1 MLLPTRF
8 LPAWAIV
15 ARDLRKYFRSP
26 ALLIA
31 SLFMP
36 LLQLVILGYAFGGK
50 IRDVSV
56 ALVDLD
62 RGPEALILRE
72 KFEAVEANARTFR
85 VHAADSIDS
94 ALRETREGRAG
105 ATIVIPEHYS
115 QRVSQRLRP
124 ELGLILDN
132 TDPFVV
138 ATLTQKMGEV
148 LESVN
153 QPEVALRYQRQVGL
167 EVVEIFPYV
176 EYVQYLLPGA
186 ITLAIFNCVLLG
198 GGIVYIDDKVRGIHE
213 AYLVTPIS
221 KIELVLGMHISG
233 VIKAAFA
240 GLVVTIV
247 GVGLAGLIEVLTP
260 ATLIVLAAFG
270 VLVSSALVSMVSLLM
285 VRVDDPMIPRVV
297 IGLLNT
303 LLFFPSGAVYPIS
316 SFPPWLQMIAKVDPF
331 TYAVHGFRAL
341 LLKDIGPVAVL
352 ADVAVLSTLSTA
364 CLAGVLL
371 LFRRRL

>member
-1 MLLPTRF
+1 MLPSRF
-8 LPAWAIV
+8 LPAWAVV

-62 RGPEALILRE
+62 RGPEALLLRE
-72 KFEAVEANARTFR
+72 KFEAVAANARTFR
-85 VHAADSIDS
+85 VHVAGSLDG
-94 ALRETREGRAG
+94 ALQETREGRAG

-115 QRVSQRLRP
+115 QRVGQRLRP
-124 ELGLILDN
+124 ELALILDN

-138 ATLTQKMGEV
+138 ATLTQKMAEV

-316 SFPPWLQMIAKVDPF
+316 SFPRWLQMIAKVDPF

-341 LLKDIGPVAVL
+341 LLKDIGPQAVL
-352 ADVAVLSTLSTA
+352 ADVAVLSTLSSA

>member
-1 MLLPTRF
+1 MLPSRF
-8 LPAWAIV
+8 LPAWAVV

-62 RGPEALILRE
+62 RGPEALLLRE
-72 KFEAVEANARTFR
+72 KFEAVAANARTFR
-85 VHAADSIDS
+85 VHEAGSLDAA
-94 ALRETREGRAG
+94 LQETREGRSG

-115 QRVSQRLRP
+115 QRVGQRLRP
-124 ELGLILDN
+124 ELALILDN

-138 ATLTQKMGEV
+138 ATLTQKMAEV

-221 KIELVLGMHISG
+221 KVELVLGMHISG

-316 SFPPWLQMIAKVDPF
+316 SFPRWLQMIAKVDPF

-341 LLKDIGPVAVL
+341 LLKDIGPQAVL
-352 ADVAVLSTLSTA
+352 ADVAVLSTLSSA

>member
-1 MLLPTRF
+1 MLPSRLLPT
-8 LPAWAIV
+8 WAIV
-15 ARDLRKYFRSP
+15 ERDLRKYFRSP
-26 ALLIA
+26 ALLIV

-36 LLQLVILGYAFGGK
+36 LLQLVIIGYAFGGK
-50 IRDVSV
+50 IRDVAV

-85 VHAADSIDS
+85 VHLAESMDS
-94 ALRETREGRAG
+94 ALRETREGRVG

-115 QRVSQRLRP
+115 QRVGQRLRP
-124 ELGLILDN
+124 EIGLVLDN

-148 LESVN
+148 LEAVN
-153 QPEVALRYQRQVGL
+153 QPEVALRYRRQVGL
-167 EVVEIFPYV
+167 QVVEIFPYV

-186 ITLAIFNCVLLG
+186 ITLAIFMCVLLG
-198 GGIVYIDDKVRGIHE
+198 GGMLYIDDKVRGIHE
-213 AYLVTPIS
+213 SYLVTPIS
-221 KIELVLGMHISG
+221 KMELVLGMHASG
-233 VIKAAFA
+233 VMKGAFA
-240 GLVVTIV
+240 GLVVTVV
-247 GVGLAGLIEVLTP
+247 GVGLAGLIPVLTP
-260 ATLIVLAAFG
+260 ATLLVLGAFS
-270 VLVSSALVSMVSLLM
+270 VLVASALVSMVSLLL

-316 SFPPWLQMIAKVDPF
+316 SFPQWLQMVAKVDPF
-331 TYAVHGFRAL
+331 TYAVHGFRSL
-341 LLKDIGPVAVL
+341 LLKDIGPGAVL
-352 ADVAVLSTLSTA
+352 GDITVLSALSTV

-371 LFRRRL
+371 TFRRRL

>member
-1 MLLPTRF
+1 MLPSRL

-15 ARDLRKYFRSP
+15 ERDLRKYFRSP
-26 ALLIA
+26 ALLVA

-36 LLQLVILGYAFGGK
+36 LLQLVIIGYAFGGK
-50 IRDVSV
+50 IRDVAV

-62 RGPEALILRE
+62 RGPEALLLRE

-85 VHAADSIDS
+85 IHLAESMEG
-94 ALRETREGRAG
+94 ALRETREGRVG

-115 QRVSQRLRP
+115 QRVGQRLRP

-148 LESVN
+148 LDAVN
-153 QPEVALRYQRQVGL
+153 QPEVALRYRRQVGL

-186 ITLAIFNCVLLG
+186 ITLAIFMCVLLG
-198 GGIVYIDDKVRGIHE
+198 GGILYIDDKVRGIHE

-221 KIELVLGMHISG
+221 KLELVLGMHASG
-233 VIKAAFA
+233 VIKGAFA
-240 GLVVTIV
+240 GLVVTAV
-247 GVGLAGLIEVLTP
+247 GVGLAGILHVLTP
-260 ATLIVLAAFG
+260 ATLLVLAGFG

-285 VRVDDPMIPRVV
+285 VRVDDPMVPRVV

-316 SFPPWLQMIAKVDPF
+316 SFPQWLQMVARVDPF
-331 TYAVHGFRAL
+331 TYAVHGFRSL
-341 LLKDIGPVAVL
+341 LLKDVGPAAVL
-352 ADVAVLSTLSTA
+352 GDVAVLSALSMV
-364 CLAGVLL
+364 CLAGVLAV
-371 LFRRRL
+371 FRRRL